1 MEEVEEK
8 ISPGEER
15 FERFRKTIGFFLGP
29 TIFVVFLLLPMS
41 SLSRNAHFLSAILGW
56 VVVWW
61 ITEPVPI
68 PITALLGTTLCVIM
82 GVDTMKKIFAPFA
95 DPIIF
100 LFIGSFII
108 AKAMMVHRLDRRFAF
123 QILSIPGIGKSSNM
137 ILFTLGLIAVVISM
151 WVSNTATTAMLY
163 PIGLG
168 ILNTIA
174 QLQAKELKKMKYST
188 GLMLIIAY
196 GASVGGIGTPVGTPP
211 NLIGIG
217 LIKELLGKNI
227 TFFRWMLFAIPMVA
241 IMYAVLFL
249 LLRLLF
255 PPEFKKLSGIENY
268 VEKEKKAMGRMS
280 RGEKNVLIGFLITV
294 FLWVFPGILTIIFG
308 TDAPCCKW
316 WEAHIPEGLSAIIG
330 AVILF
335 ILPLDWKEKKGTI
348 TWKDA
353 VGIDWG
359 TILLFG
365 GGLSLGSLMFST
377 GLAENIGKGILSLT
391 GAKSLFAITAI
402 SVLLAIITSELT
414 SNTASANMVI
424 PIMIS
429 LATAAQVNPLI
440 PALGACLG
448 ASYGFMLPVST
459 PPNAIIYGSGYVPIT
474 RMIRAGIIFD
484 FLGFLIILAGVFLL
498 LPLLG

>member
-1 MEEVEEK
+1 MQEIEEK
-8 ISPGEER
+8 ISPAEER
-15 FERFRKTIGFFLGP
+15 FERIRKNIGFFLGP
-29 TIFVVFLLLPMS
+29 VVFVVFLLLPMS

-68 PITALLGTTLCVIM
+68 PITALLGTALCVIM
-82 GVDTMKKIFAPFA
+82 GVDSMKKIFAPFA

-108 AKAMMVHRLDRRFAF
+108 ARAMMVHRLDRRFAF
-123 QILSIPGIGKSSNM
+123 QILSIPGIGKSSNL
-137 ILFTLGLIAVVISM
+137 ILFTLGLIAVLISM

-174 QLQAKELKKMKYST
+174 QLHSKDVKKLRYST

-217 LIKELLGKNI
+217 LIKELLGKNV
-227 TFFRWMLFAIPMVA
+227 TFFRWMLFAIPMVV
-241 IMYAVLFL
+241 IMYTGLFL
-249 LLRLLF
+249 LLRLLL
-255 PPEFKKLSGIENY
+255 PPEFKELSGIDEY
-268 VEKEKKAMGRMS
+268 VAREKQSMGRIS
-280 RGEKNVLIGFLITV
+280 KGERNVLIAFLITV
-294 FLWVFPGILTIIFG
+294 FLWVFPGILAIIFG
-308 TDAPCCKW
+308 SDAQICKW

-330 AVILF
+330 ALILF
-335 ILPLDWKEKKGTI
+335 VLPLDWKERRWTI
-348 TWKDA
+348 TWKEA
-353 VGIDWG
+353 VEIDWG

-402 SVLLAIITSELT
+402 SILLAIITSELT

-429 LATAAQVNPLI
+429 LSTAAGVNPLI

-474 RMIRAGIIFD
+474 RMIRAGVIFD
-484 FLGFLIILAGVFLL
+484 FLGFLIILAGVFLI

>member
-1 MEEVEEK
+1 MEEIAETISPAEEK
-8 ISPGEER
+8 
-15 FERFRKTIGFFLGP
+15 FENIRKAAGFFIGP
-29 TIFVVFLLLPMS
+29 IIFFILLLMP
-41 SLSRNAHFLSAILGW
+41 LPGLTNNAHHLSAILGL
-56 VVVWW
+56 VVIWW

-68 PITALLGTTLCVIM
+68 PMTALLGTTLCVIL
-82 GVDTMKKIFAPFA
+82 GIGNMKTIFAPFA

-108 AKAMMVHRLDRRFAF
+108 AKAMMVHKLDRRFAF
-123 QILSIPGIGKSSNM
+123 HILSIPGIGKNSNLL
-137 ILFTLGLIAVVISM
+137 LFTLGIIAAVISM

-168 ILNTIA
+168 ILNAIGK
-174 QLQAKELKKMKYST
+174 LHSKNIKKLKYST
-188 GLMLIIAY
+188 GVMLIIAY

-217 LIKELLGKNI
+217 LIKQLLNKNI
-227 TFFRWMLFAIPMVA
+227 TFFRWMLFAIPML
-241 IMYAVLFL
+241 IMMYVILFL
-249 LLRLLF
+249 LIRILF
-255 PPEFKKLSGIENY
+255 PSEFKEVSGIEDY
-268 VEKEKKAMGRMS
+268 VKKEKKAMGEIS
-280 RGEKNVLIGFLITV
+280 RGEKNVLIAFLLTV
-294 FLWVFPGILTIIFG
+294 CLWVFPGIVIIIIG
-308 TDAPCCKW
+308 SNAPLCKW
-316 WEAHIPEGLSAIIG
+316 WETHIPEGLAAIIG
-330 AVILF
+330 AIVLF
-335 ILPLDWKEKKGTI
+335 ILPLDWKHRKGTI
-348 TWKDA
+348 TWKEA
-353 VGIDWG
+353 VNIDWG

-391 GAKSLFAITAI
+391 GARNLFAITAI
-402 SVLLAIITSELT
+402 SIILAIITSELT

-429 LATAAQVNPLI
+429 LSIAADVNPLI
-440 PALGACLG
+440 PALGACIG

-474 RMIRAGIIFD
+474 QMIKAGIIFD

-498 LPLLG
+498 SPLL

>member
-1 MEEVEEK
+1 MAEIEEK
-8 ISPGEER
+8 LSPTEER
-15 FERFRKTIGFFLGP
+15 FEKIRKTVGFFVGP
-29 TIFVVFLLLPMS
+29 IIFFLLLLLPML
-41 SLSRNAHFLSAILGW
+41 SLSKNAHQLSAILGL
-56 VVVWW
+56 VVIWW

-68 PITALLGTTLCVIM
+68 PITALLGTGLCVIM
-82 GVDTMKKIFAPFA
+82 GVDSMKKIFTPFA

-123 QILSIPGIGKSSNM
+123 HILSMPGIGKSSNL
-137 ILFTLGLIAVVISM
+137 ILFTLGLIAAVISM

-174 QLQAKELKKMKYST
+174 YLHAKDVKKLKYST

-217 LIKELLGKNI
+217 LIKQLLNKNI
-227 TFFRWMLFAIPMVA
+227 TFFKWMLFAIPMVI
-241 IMYAVLFL
+241 IMYIVLFIL
-249 LLRLLF
+249 IKLLF
-255 PPEFKKLSGIENY
+255 PPEIKELEGIDAY
-268 VEKEKKAMGRMS
+268 VAKEKKSMGRIS
-280 RGEKNVLIGFLITV
+280 AGERNVLTAFLITV
-294 FLWVFPGILTIIFG
+294 CLWVFPGILALIFG
-308 TDAPCCKW
+308 SDAECCKW
-316 WEAHIPEGLSAIIG
+316 WEAHIPEGLAAIIG
-330 AVILF
+330 AIILF
-335 ILPLDWKEKKGTI
+335 IMPLDWKDKKGTI
-348 TWKDA
+348 TWKQA
-353 VGIDWG
+353 VDIAWG

-377 GLAENIGKGILSLT
+377 GLAENIGKGILNLT
-391 GAKSLFAITAI
+391 GANSLFAITAI
-402 SVLLAIITSELT
+402 SIILAIITSELT

-429 LATAAQVNPLI
+429 LSIAAKINPLI

-484 FLGFLIILAGVFLL
+484 FLGFLIILAGIFLL

>member
-1 MEEVEEK
+1 MEEIEEK
-8 ISPGEER
+8 ISLIEER
-15 FERFRKTIGFFLGP
+15 FERVRKNAGFFLGP
-29 TIFVVFLLLPMS
+29 AVFLFLLLLPLPG
-41 SLSRNAHFLSAILGW
+41 LSVSAHHLSAILSL
-56 VVVWW
+56 VVIWW

-68 PITALLGTTLCVIM
+68 PITALLGTSLCVIF
-82 GVDTMKKIFAPFA
+82 GVGSMKNIFAPFA

-108 AKAMMVHRLDRRFAF
+108 ARAMMVYRLDRRFAF
-123 QILSIPGIGKSSNM
+123 SILSIPGIGKSSDL
-137 ILFTLGLIAVVISM
+137 ILFTLGLISVFISM

-168 ILNTIA
+168 ILNVIG
-174 QLQAKELKKMKYST
+174 QLHSKHIKKLKYST

-217 LIKELLGKNI
+217 LINQLLNRNI
-227 TFFRWMLFAIPMVA
+227 TFFRWMIFAIPMV
-241 IMYAVLFL
+241 ILMYIVLFFL
-249 LLRLLF
+249 IKILF
-255 PPEFKKLSGIENY
+255 PPQFQELSGIEDY
-268 VEKEKKAMGRMS
+268 VSKEKKGLGRLS
-280 RGEKNVLIGFLITV
+280 QGEKNVLIAFLITV
-294 FLWVFPGILTIIFG
+294 GLWVFPGLLAILFG
-308 TDAPCCKW
+308 SNAPLCKW
-316 WEAHIPEGLSAIIG
+316 WGTHIPEGLAAIVG

-335 ILPLDWKEKKGTI
+335 ILPLDWKQRRGTI
-348 TWKDA
+348 TWKEAID
-353 VGIDWG
+353 IDWG

-365 GGLSLGSLMFST
+365 GGLSLGNLMFST
-377 GLAENIGKGILSLT
+377 GLAESIGRGILKLT
-391 GAKSLFAITAI
+391 GAHSLFAITAI
-402 SVLLAIITSELT
+402 SIFLSIITSELT

-429 LATAAQVNPLI
+429 LSIAAKVNPLI

-448 ASYGFMLPVST
+448 SSYGFMLPVST

-474 RMIRAGIIFD
+474 QMIKTGIIFD

-498 LPLLG
+498 SPLL